1 MKTFDCVLFD
11 CSGSMMATADS
22 YRPKRSRMDYALD
35 MLFDLYSEGNL
46 DGRTLIVP
54 FDSVVRG
61 GITMDMLVKMSQDEV
76 SKLFAPSGGTNIKDA
91 FDYCGS
97 SNTLLITDDPEAG
110 RVMGDCCPII
120 YIDKEI
126 ARLQPPSGMGARA
139 MAKMMKDNPYE

>member
-11 CSGSMMATADS
+11 CSGSMMAGVVRT
-22 YRPKRSRMDYALD
+22 RMDYALD

-61 GITMDMLVKMSQDEV
+61 GITMDLLMKMSRAEV
-76 SKLFAPSGGTNIKDA
+76 EKLFAPAGGTNIKRA

-97 SNTLLITDDPEAG
+97 SNTLLITDDPTAG

-120 YIDKEI
+120 YMDKEI
-126 ARLQPPSGMGARA
+126 AHIQPPSGMGARA
-139 MAKMMKDNPYE
+139 MAKMIMDNNLPE